1 VEKFVV
7 AEGFWFFK
15 RLEFVLLGIRLTSN
29 DPRMNPFLI
38 LLIGTAIVI
47 GGIVAFR
54 IGAFFSLILAAIA
67 VSILAPGGDKITRVA
82 EAFGSTAA
90 GITIVIACA
99 AVIGKA
105 MMDSGGADRVV
116 RTFLKVLGEKRAPI
130 AMMSSGFVLSIPV
143 FFDTVFYLL
152 VPLARSLYRSTQKN
166 FLLYV
171 LAIGVGGA
179 ITHTLVP
186 PTPGPLLMASNLNFD
201 VGIMI
206 IMGIVVA
213 FPTAVVTLWFAHW
226 LQRRMDIPMRPVAGV
241 GEEEEV
247 VAEDDAP
254 LPGLFVSLLPIILPV
269 LIIGGNTVISTMAK
283 NAGADSWQAGV
294 VQSLSI
300 LGDTTK
306 SLPTLALMLSAAIA
320 LLTYWNTRKP
330 SLVQM
335 GKSIETALM
344 SAGIIILITSA
355 GGACGGMLKLTGLK
369 EAIEGMFAG
378 SSVSA
383 ATVMLLMGWA
393 IAALL
398 KTSQGSSTVAMITAS
413 GMLASLADPTV
424 IHPVYLA
431 LAIGCGSLFASW
443 MNDSGFW
450 IFSKMSGLTEVEALK
465 TWTPALIVLSLVGL
479 LITMLLSKVLPMV
492 AGAV

>member
-1 VEKFVV
+1 
-7 AEGFWFFK
+7 
-15 RLEFVLLGIRLTSN
+15 
-29 DPRMNPFLI
+29 MNPFLI
-38 LLIGTAIVI
+38 LLIGTVIVI
-47 GGIVAFR
+47 GGIVALR
-54 IGAFFSLILAAIA
+54 IGAFFSLILAAIV

-82 EAFGSTAA
+82 EAFGSTAGA
-90 GITIVIACA
+90 IAVVIACA

-105 MMDSGGADRVV
+105 MMDSGAADRVV
-116 RTFLKVLGEKRAPI
+116 RAFLKTLGEKRAPV

-152 VPLARSLYRSTQKN
+152 VPLARSLYRSTKKN

-186 PTPGPLLMASNLNFD
+186 PTPGPLLMAANLDFD

-213 FPTAVVTLWFAHW
+213 FPTAVITLWFAHW

-247 VAEDDAP
+247 VEEDLP

-269 LIIGGNTVISTMAK
+269 LLIGGNTVIGTMAEK
-283 NAGADSWQAGV
+283 AGEGSWQAGV
-294 VQSLSI
+294 VSSLSI
-300 LGDTTK
+300 LGDTSK
-306 SLPTLALMLSAAIA
+306 SLPQLALLLSAAIA

-330 SLVQM
+330 SRVEI
-335 GKSIETALM
+335 GKCIETALM

-355 GGACGGMLKLTGLK
+355 GGAFGGMLKLTGLK
-369 EAIEGMFAG
+369 EAIQGMFAG

-383 ATVMLLMGWA
+383 AMVMLLMGWA
-393 IAALL
+393 IAAML

-431 LAIGCGSLFASW
+431 LAIGSGSLFVSW

-465 TWTPALIVLSLVGL
+465 TWTPALAVLSVVGL
-479 LITMLLSKVLPMV
+479 LITMLLAKLLPM
-492 AGAV
+492 AMGAV

>member
-1 VEKFVV
+1 
-7 AEGFWFFK
+7 
-15 RLEFVLLGIRLTSN
+15 
-29 DPRMNPFLI
+29 MNPFLI
-38 LLIGTAIVI
+38 LLIGTVIVI
-47 GGIVAFR
+47 GGIVALR
-54 IGAFFSLILAAIA
+54 IGAFFSLILAAIM

-82 EAFGSTAA
+82 EAFGSTAGA
-90 GITIVIACA
+90 ITIVIACA

-105 MMDSGGADRVV
+105 MMDSGAADRVV
-116 RTFLKVLGEKRAPI
+116 RAFLKSLGEKRAPV

-152 VPLARSLYRSTQKN
+152 VPLARSLYRSTKKN

-186 PTPGPLLMASNLNFD
+186 PTPGPLLMAANLDFD

-213 FPTAVVTLWFAHW
+213 FPTAVVALWFAHW

-241 GEEEEV
+241 GDEEKEV
-247 VAEDDAP
+247 VADEVP

-269 LIIGGNTVISTMAK
+269 LLIGGNTVISTMAEE
-283 NAGADSWQAGV
+283 AGEASWQVGV
-294 VQSLSI
+294 VKSLSI
-300 LGDTTK
+300 LGDTSK
-306 SLPTLALMLSAAIA
+306 SLPSVALLISAAVA
-320 LLTYWNTRKP
+320 VLTYWSTRKP
-330 SLVQM
+330 SLVEM
-335 GKSIETALM
+335 GKSIESALM

-355 GGACGGMLKLTGLK
+355 GGAFGGMLKLTGLK
-369 EAIEGMFAG
+369 EAIQGMFAE
-378 SSVSA
+378 STVSA

-393 IAALL
+393 IAAML

-431 LAIGCGSLFASW
+431 LAIGSGSLFVSW

-465 TWTPALIVLSLVGL
+465 TWTPALAVLSVVGL
-479 LITMLLSKVLPMV
+479 LITMLLAKLLPM
-492 AGAV
+492 AMGAV